1 MKKKLLPLAML
12 AGLAGAAGTA
22 QAVHVNSDGLG
33 EVLLYPFYTVE
44 GGQDTYFSVVNT
56 TNTVKAVKV
65 RLLEAMN
72 SAEVIDFNLYLS
84 PHDHWA
90 AVITADPDGAGAILK
105 TADTSCT
112 VPAIPAAGV
121 QLRNLLFS
129 NGSGT
134 QNQNADGGPSGLE
147 RTREGYIEVIEM
159 GTLDDNEAEAF
170 GAEAAA
176 THGANGVPAN
186 CALLVAAWQEQPLFS
201 GNVVGQ
207 WSNPNRNLAAF
218 SEELTG
224 GLYGYGVLI
233 NPVEG
238 TNATYSAVALD
249 DFAALN
255 IHARPGDTA
264 PNLGQAFPEA
274 DIIEGNQVFNLSFL
288 FSDESG
294 LDAVSAVLMHDAIVN
309 DYVLEPSISAGTDWV
324 VTMPT
329 KRDYVNGQ
337 ATATLPFLNIWNT
350 ATGTACEEVQIEYW
364 NREEQQPGTPPV
376 EGGVDFSPSPIPEE
390 AQVVGFALCSE
401 ANVISFLSDDVVI
414 EEGEIVSGYVS
425 ALNPSSRTQYGFRLA
440 EDFYNGWARLTMA
453 TDNIGN
459 ERVLTDDNGVELYG
473 LPVIG
478 FAVQKY
484 TNASLAGVG
493 GEGAFYSGLIDH
505 KATRLI
511 VTD

>member
-44 GGQDTYFSVVNT
+44 GGQDTYFSIVNT
-56 TNTVKAVKV
+56 TDTVKAVKV

-90 AVITADPDGAGAILK
+90 GVITADPNGVGAILK
-105 TADTSCT
+105 TFDESCT
-112 VPAIPAAGV
+112 VPAIPTAGV
-121 QLRNLLFS
+121 PLRNLLFADV
-129 NGSGT
+129 NNA
-134 QNQNADGGPSGLE
+134 NQNADGGPEGLE

-159 GTLDDNEAEAF
+159 GTVEDGTVGSF

-176 THGANGVPAN
+176 THDASGVPAD
-186 CALLVAAWQEQPLFS
+186 CDLLVAAWQEQPLFS
-201 GNVVGQ
+201 GNVVGE
-207 WSNPNRNLAAF
+207 WSNPNANLLPFDADN
-218 SEELTG
+218 TG

-249 DFAALN
+249 NFASANL
-255 IHARPGDTA
+255 HARPGDTA

-274 DIIEGNQVFNLSFL
+274 DIIEGNQVLNLEFL
-288 FSDESG
+288 LTGGG
-294 LDAVSAVLMHDAIVN
+294 LDAVSAVLMHDAISN
-309 DYVLEPSISAGTDWV
+309 DYVLDSSIAAGTDWV

-329 KRDYVNGQ
+329 KRDYVNGVVN
-337 ATATLPFLNIWNT
+337 AIPPFLNIWDT
-350 ATGTACEEVQIEYW
+350 ASGTACEEVQIEFW
-364 NREEQQPGTPPV
+364 DREEQQPGTPPV
-376 EGGVDFSPSPIPEE
+376 QGGVDFSPSPIPETV
-390 AQVVGFALCSE
+390 QVTGFALCSE
-401 ANVISFLSDDVVI
+401 ANVISFLSDDAVI
-414 EEGEIVSGYVS
+414 EDGEIVSGYVS
-425 ALNPSSRTQYGFRLA
+425 ALYPSERTQYGFQLS
-440 EDFYNGWARLTMA
+440 EGFYNGWARLTMA
-453 TDNIGN
+453 EDNAGN
-459 ERVLTDDNGVELYG
+459 DRILVDDNGDELRG

-505 KATRLI
+505 KATRSI
-511 VTD
+511 TISE